1 MNLLNK
7 CTTNEIKLLK
17 NIGLNVEDK
26 DYSREELRKYEI
38 FSISIKFI
46 VVGVHS

>member
-7 CTTNEIKLLK
+7 CTTKEIKLLE

-26 DYSREELRKYEI
+26 DYSKEELRYLLIQK
-38 FSISIKFI
+38 
-46 VVGVHS
+46 